1 MAGDGTD
8 EVGRAR
14 PVKRRTPVK
23 PRPPVER
30 IVQLSKCH
38 CGPGRDGRQP
48 QEDSAE
54 ATRKTKKMG
63 TLQAQV
69 WRRLRPGSTLS
80 NLSRGMGTP
89 DEAALGTV
97 RLTSSFAKTGTA
109 TDPAR
114 PQRRAW
120 SLRNALLVVPPIVAA
135 YLGYWQVGRREE
147 KIGML
152 EERQRVMAAEEDAPS
167 EVLFA
172 RQDAAVVPEYT
183 KVGVSGRFEESESV
197 FIGPRPRSSMGI
209 TEAGYFMVTPMY
221 VDGDA
226 GKPVMV
232 LRGWV
237 PESWKKRHAEK
248 PGLGSTKSVRGVVR
262 YSERPSRFVPENCP
276 RQRDWYYVDV
286 PGLARAM
293 GLPEWTHLIEVV
305 TSSDGL
311 MQYGGKAKASAMDIL
326 AGKTT
331 VRQIHEERDEER
343 YPIPKSLGDMQHFS
357 VMPRDHLNYALTWFS
372 LSAATSGLAWK
383 ILSRSKRL

>member
-1 MAGDGTD
+1 
-8 EVGRAR
+8 
-14 PVKRRTPVK
+14 
-23 PRPPVER
+23 
-30 IVQLSKCH
+30 
-38 CGPGRDGRQP
+38 
-48 QEDSAE
+48 
-54 ATRKTKKMG
+54 MG
-63 TLQAQV
+63 SLQAQV
-69 WRRLRPGSTLS
+69 WRRFRLGSILA
-80 NLSRGMGTP
+80 NLSHGLVKP
-89 DEAALGTV
+89 DEAALGSV
-97 RLTSSFAKTGTA
+97 RLVSSFARTGTA
-109 TDPAR
+109 TNPSR
-114 PQRRAW
+114 PQGRAS
-120 SLRNALLVVPPIVAA
+120 SLRNAMLIVPPIVAA

-147 KIGML
+147 KIEML
-152 EERQRVMAAEEDAPS
+152 EERRRVMAAEEDAPS

-172 RQDAAVVPEYT
+172 RQDEAVVPEYT
-183 KVGVSGRFEESESV
+183 KVGVSGRFDESQSV

-226 GKPVMV
+226 SKPVMV

-237 PESWKKRHAEK
+237 PESWKRRHADN
-248 PGLGSTKSVRGVVR
+248 PGMGSTRSIRGVVR

-286 PGLARAM
+286 PGLAKAM
-293 GLPEWTHLIEVV
+293 GLPESTQLIEVV
-305 TSSDGL
+305 TTSDQL

-331 VRQIHEERDEER
+331 VRQINEERDEER

-383 ILSRSKRL
+383 IFSRSKRL